1 MKEKERDMPG
11 VRSQEATGQPGTGN
25 SEGKIYKREE
35 RR

>member
-1 MKEKERDMPG
+1 MKEKERVMSG
-11 VRSQEATGQPGTGN
+11 IRSQEASGQPGTRS